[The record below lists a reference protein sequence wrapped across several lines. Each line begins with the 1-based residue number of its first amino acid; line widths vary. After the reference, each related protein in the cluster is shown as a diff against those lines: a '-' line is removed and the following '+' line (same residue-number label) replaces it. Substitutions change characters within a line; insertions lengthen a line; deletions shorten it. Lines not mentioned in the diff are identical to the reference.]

1 MSQTVRA
8 KELDGK
14 SGGHLSGFHVSFLS
28 FGVMVLKFPKTV
40 HFLKTCADLRKKPS
54 SVYIAL

>member
-14 SGGHLSGFHVSFLS
+14 SGAIYLVFHVSS
-28 FGVMVLKFPKTV
+28 FGVMVLKFPKIV
-40 HFLKTCADLRKKPS
+40 HFLKTCADLRKKPN